1 MKKTLYIL
9 AFTSLIINAC
19 SKNQKVVK
27 DLEGDWNLTAE
38 TVNGVATPAAEL
50 VGTKYTFN
58 KCKVKKEDCDG
69 SLSVPDSTKGN
80 LTTPFTYNIQEKGK
94 KINIKFSLL
103 GFITEMNGT
112 IEEQTD
118 TKFVYSFTSPTGGE
132 KVTETLTK
140 N

>member
-1 MKKTLYIL
+1 MKKIIL
-9 AFTSLIINAC
+9 LLASPAILFLASCGGSKTEETAVAIPGMMEVELKINGNA
-19 SKNQKVVK
+19 
-27 DLEGDWNLTAE
+27 
-38 TVNGVATPAAEL
+38 
-50 VGTKYTFN
+50 
-58 KCKVKKEDCDG
+58 
-69 SLSVPDSTKGN
+69 LSIMVPDSTKGN